1 MHRRQRCNQI
11 HTKMGNGRPG
21 LVFSSRATL
30 PLPVINSWWV
40 RKVVPRRHDMNTT
53 KMPLAYANELNATA
67 KKRVSKGR
75 NFFVYVTCIM
85 YTHVHLYICKEGK
98 KWVSIAAIL
107 RLLSPSIHA
116 TQCEF
121 RTIANQMFPNQS
133 IDQ

>member
-1 MHRRQRCNQI
+1 MHWRQRCNQI

-75 NFFVYVTCIM
+75 NFLCMLYVSCTHIYM
-85 YTHVHLYICKEGK
+85 YIYVKREKNGYL
-98 KWVSIAAIL
+98 
-107 RLLSPSIHA
+107 
-116 TQCEF
+116 
-121 RTIANQMFPNQS
+121 
-133 IDQ
+133 